1 MLLTFEEFKQAKETV
16 NRILKDTNVEDVDDE
31 LENIAKQIDEE
42 KRREFLNHLNG
53 LFLDILLNRLDELGE
68 SARDK
73 SMAARRKITELI
85 NR

>member
-16 NRILKDTNVEDVDDE
+16 NRIIKDTNVEDVDDE

-53 LFLDILLNRLDELGE
+53 LFLDVLLNRLDELGE